1 MARKR
6 EPVRMT
12 EGKKVFMPYQQVNS
26 RSVAGKH
33 LTPFF
38 SQKPLL
44 PHHLFPMPE
53 YNRWLRK

>member
-26 RSVAGKH
+26 RSVARET
-33 LTPFF
+33 LNSIF
-38 SQKPLL
+38 
-44 PHHLFPMPE
+44 
-53 YNRWLRK
+53 